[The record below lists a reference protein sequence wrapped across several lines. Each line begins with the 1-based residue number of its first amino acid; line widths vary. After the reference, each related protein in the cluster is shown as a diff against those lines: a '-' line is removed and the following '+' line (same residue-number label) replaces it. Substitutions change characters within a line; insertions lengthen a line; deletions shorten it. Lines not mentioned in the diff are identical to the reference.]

1 MRTGRAAGRH
11 GPKRILGPHHLLDF
25 ARARRERHGPKRRG
39 VRREEASLAC
49 PARNGAAA
57 DSLARGREAGTRR
70 NDRQPAVD
78 HVPALE
84 SRHANRA
91 LIARDASCPEAFC
104 RDPADRAADVRVG
117 GYPSHVRANHP
128 VAALESSIRLVRDVI
143 DVRDVGDIRH
153 VHHRKAV
160 PASPPREEG
169 INGTKRAPAERT
181 EAPAEPPA
189 EMMEAPA
196 ETEERN
202 VSRTPGRVVVRRH
215 ITRPPVP
222 LVVPIYPAAVV
233 IGRPAPR
240 LVRDPCPAVIG
251 VPNPP
256 TVSVWGPVVALIG
269 LPYVT
274 VVGHLSPAAMVVQ
287 GLGAGVIV
295 IGVPPARSAE
305 YFAVAVFVPPV
316 PIVFRTGA
324 RNLILG
330 IVGALDC
337 NELPLLDGR
346 AALRHSYFCLAAD
359 HRHLR
364 LVGGIHLDAVG
375 AFLGRMHGH
384 VGRVNFRVRFAA
396 FEYRVVH
403 RPLRKLD
410 LNARARQIGD
420 GHYAILIEP
429 ENVGEVE
436 LHFRAGMFGGRNFVA
451 AVHGRVHRGRHPLAR
466 VAALGCYVPIH
477 NADARH
483 AFGGLRLRL
492 PLGWLLRR
500 RLCLDL
506 GRVLRRRRLLFLRTN
521 GGNDQ
526 PAA

>member
-1 MRTGRAAGRH
+1 MRAGEGAVR
-11 GPKRILGPHHLLDF
+11 GENFCQPPSLRLGSGTVSEVELCPWLWGGSAPGDVRGWKVLPPPCGVPRVVD
-25 ARARRERHGPKRRG
+25 AGAGEVRG
-39 VRREEASLAC
+39 VNGRQLVLGDA
-49 PARNGAAA
+49 ARGAAA

-274 VVGHLSPAAMVVQ
+274 
-287 GLGAGVIV
+287 
-295 IGVPPARSAE
+295 
-305 YFAVAVFVPPV
+305 
-316 PIVFRTGA
+316 
-324 RNLILG
+324 
-330 IVGALDC
+330 
-337 NELPLLDGR
+337 
-346 AALRHSYFCLAAD
+346 
-359 HRHLR
+359 
-364 LVGGIHLDAVG
+364 
-375 AFLGRMHGH
+375 
-384 VGRVNFRVRFAA
+384 
-396 FEYRVVH
+396 
-403 RPLRKLD
+403 
-410 LNARARQIGD
+410 
-420 GHYAILIEP
+420 
-429 ENVGEVE
+429 
-436 LHFRAGMFGGRNFVA
+436 
-451 AVHGRVHRGRHPLAR
+451 
-466 VAALGCYVPIH
+466 
-477 NADARH
+477 
-483 AFGGLRLRL
+483 
-492 PLGWLLRR
+492 
-500 RLCLDL
+500 
-506 GRVLRRRRLLFLRTN
+506 
-521 GGNDQ
+521 
-526 PAA
+526 